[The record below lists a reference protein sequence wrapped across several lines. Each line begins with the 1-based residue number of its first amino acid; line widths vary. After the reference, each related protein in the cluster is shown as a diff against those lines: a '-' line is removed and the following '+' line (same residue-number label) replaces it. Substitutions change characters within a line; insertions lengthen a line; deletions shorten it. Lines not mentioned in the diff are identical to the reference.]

1 MVTSILLL
9 HGPNLDLLGRR
20 EPAIYGSATLDDY
33 VDAVRDVAA
42 QRGRSVDH
50 LQSNHE
56 GVLVEAIHAA
66 RDQHEAIIINA
77 GALTHYSW
85 SIHDALG
92 AYGGRIIEVHIS
104 NPHVR
109 EPFRH
114 VSVIA
119 AKAHCTIAGLGLGGY
134 RIAAR
139 VASFDAPMR

>member
-1 MVTSILLL
+1 MASILLL

-20 EPAIYGSATLDDY
+20 EPSIYGSATLDDY
-33 VDAVRDVAA
+33 VDAVRDVAG
-42 QRGRSVDH
+42 RHGRSVEH

-66 RDQHEAIIINA
+66 RGTHEAIIINA

-92 AYGGRIIEVHIS
+92 AYDGRIIEVHIS
-104 NPHVR
+104 NPHAR
-109 EPFRH
+109 ETFRH
-114 VSVIA
+114 VSVVA
-119 AKAHCTIAGLGLGGY
+119 PKAHCTIAGLGLHGY

-139 VASFDAPMR
+139 VASIDPAPR